1 MISEHNYA
9 NIKTILILHCFLFK
23 FVVMINYSRF
33 TLDNGLKVLVHED
46 RSTPLVAMNIL
57 YDVGSR
63 DEDPEMTGLAHLFEH
78 LMFGGSVN
86 VPDYDLP
93 LQMVGGDNNAFTNSD
108 ITNYYLTS
116 PADNIETG
124 FWLESDRMLEL
135 DFSQKNLD
143 TQRSVV
149 IEEFNQRY
157 LNQPYGDT
165 TLLLKP
171 LAYKVHPYRWPTIGM
186 DISHIEKV
194 SLDQIKKFFFS
205 HYAPNNAVLSITGNI
220 NLQKAKDLTL
230 KWFGPIEKRKL
241 LERNLPQEPLQTESR
256 ILTVEK
262 DVPSNA
268 LYKVWHIGP
277 RMSHD
282 FYTLDLITDLLAG
295 GETGRLHTR
304 LVREKKL
311 FSEINAYITS
321 DIDPGLI
328 IMMGKLMKDVDIQHA
343 EESVNEVIESLKKE
357 DGLKDEMEKVKNKF
371 ESSTVFS
378 NTNILNKAINLSFYE
393 LLGNPDQ
400 VNSEV
405 ADFRKVT
412 LEMVTSTAK
421 KYFIP
426 ENCSTLYYKS
436 TRRD

>member
-1 MISEHNYA
+1 
-9 NIKTILILHCFLFK
+9 
-23 FVVMINYSRF
+23 MINYSRF

-108 ITNYYLTS
+108 ITNYYLTI

-241 LERNLPQEPLQTESR
+241 QKRNIPQEPLQTESR

-412 LEMVTSTAK
+412 LEMVTATAK
-421 KYFIP
+421 KYFKP